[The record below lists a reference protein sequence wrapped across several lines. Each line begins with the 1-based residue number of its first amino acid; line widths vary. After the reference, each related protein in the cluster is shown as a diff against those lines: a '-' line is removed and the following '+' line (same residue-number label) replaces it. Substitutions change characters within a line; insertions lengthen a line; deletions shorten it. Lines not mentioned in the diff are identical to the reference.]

1 MKNLRLY
8 GAGLLVALLLALV
21 TSSAGGQGA
30 GGSGGGG
37 SGTTVTVKQLGS
49 GSSVVYYRVGSG
61 NWRPL
66 TLSAGRGTF
75 TATGEYEVAAR
86 CDNENTLSLFKAST
100 AYRTQVPFSCPPGP
114 RARSVRFTITLP
126 SSVGGVRPQ
135 SNDLVTVGSKPVT
148 YKGTNP
154 MTVDIEKL
162 KASAGA
168 VIITLYRPS
177 ISTSAVSYTPYG
189 YKVVSL
195 GVDDTSVLVDSRG
208 WEAFTSANTKNWS
221 ISAPE
226 GFDVTAFM
234 FHVRDDY
241 LGQIWGVSIISVIG
255 TAMAEGGTS
264 VTGKY
269 GLLPWDGVY
278 VAFYAADGSD
288 SSTDT
293 LTVIQDTGGN
303 DWNVIPPAPWTS
315 GQFSVNG
322 DTLTFARTDA
332 KAFIAEFSGLA
343 QRTRGTPLKLNIFV
357 QAAPNGNTTYQI
369 PVIPDLDYRLISNP
383 SSVNFYLTALVRD
396 RGLEYL
402 YSLEFT
408 EELARGIDMVMAEK
422 KGTYLGSRYTLP

>member
-1 MKNLRLY
+1 MKNPKLY

-21 TSSAGGQGA
+21 TSSASGQGA
-30 GGSGGGG
+30 GGSGGGR
-37 SGTTVTVKQLGS
+37 SGTTVTVKQHGS

-61 NWRPL
+61 SWQSL
-66 TLSAGRGTF
+66 TLSGGQGTF
-75 TATGEYEVAAR
+75 TAAGEYEVAAR
-86 CDNENTLSLFKAST
+86 CDNDNTLSLFKAST
-100 AYRTQVPFSCPPGP
+100 SYQTQVPFSCPPGS

-135 SNDLVTVGSKPVT
+135 NNDLVTVGFKPEI

-154 MTVDIEKL
+154 MTVNVSDL
-162 KASAGA
+162 KPSAGA
-168 VIITLYRPS
+168 LIITLYRPS
-177 ISTSAVSYTPYG
+177 FSTSGVSLTPYG

-195 GVDDTSVLVDSRG
+195 GADDASVLVDSGG
-208 WEAFTSANTKNWS
+208 WQAFTSTNTKNLS
-221 ISAPE
+221 ISAPK
-226 GFDVTAFM
+226 GFDGTALM

-241 LGQIWGVSIISVIG
+241 LSYVTIG
-255 TAMAEGGTS
+255 IVDTKGGTS

-278 VAFYAADGSD
+278 VAYYGSD

-293 LTVIQDTGGN
+293 MEVLQDTGGN

-332 KAFIAEFSGLA
+332 KAFYAEFSGLA
-343 QRTRGTPLKLNIFV
+343 QRTGGTPLKLNIFV

-383 SSVNFYLTALVRD
+383 GSVNFSLRALVRD
-396 RGLEYL
+396 RGGI
-402 YSLEFT
+402 EFLNTPGSFLT
-408 EELARGIDMVMAEK
+408 EELARGIDLAMAERE
-422 KGTYLGSRYTLP
+422 GTYLGSRYTLP

>member
-21 TSSAGGQGA
+21 VSSASGQGA

-49 GSSVVYYRVGSG
+49 GSSMVYYRVGSG
-61 NWRPL
+61 NWQPL
-66 TLSAGRGTF
+66 TIFLGQGTF

-86 CDNENTLSLFKAST
+86 CDNNNTLSLFKAST
-100 AYRTQVPFSCPPGP
+100 SYQTQVPFSCPPGP
-114 RARSVRFTITLP
+114 SSRSVRFTITLP

-135 SNDLVTVGSKPVT
+135 SNDLVTVGSKLVT

-154 MTVDIEKL
+154 MTVDVEKL

-168 VIITLYRPS
+168 VIITLYRFS
-177 ISTSAVSYTPYG
+177 ILTSGVSLTPYG

-195 GVDDTSVLVDSRG
+195 GADDTSVLVDSRG
-208 WEAFTSANTKNWS
+208 WEPFTSTNTKNLS
-221 ISAPE
+221 ISAPK
-226 GFDVTAFM
+226 GFNGTAIM
-234 FHVRDDY
+234 FHVKNDY
-241 LGQIWGVSIISVIG
+241 LDNITIG
-255 TAMAEGGTS
+255 TAVAEGSGS

-269 GLLPWDGVY
+269 GLFPWDGVY
-278 VAFYAADGSD
+278 VALYQAKGSD
-288 SSTDT
+288 SSTGS
-293 LTVIQDTGGN
+293 LMVVQDTGGN

-332 KAFIAEFSGLA
+332 KAFHAEFSGLA
-343 QRTRGTPLKLNIFV
+343 QRTGGTPLKLKIFV

-383 SSVNFYLTALVRD
+383 GSVNFSLRALVRD
-396 RGLEYL
+396 RGGI
-402 YSLEFT
+402 EFLNTPGSFLT
-408 EELARGIDMVMAEK
+408 EELARGIDLAMAERE
-422 KGTYLGSRYTLP
+422 GTYLGSRYTLP

>member
-1 MKNLRLY
+1 MKNLKLY

-21 TSSAGGQGA
+21 TSSASGQGA

-61 NWRPL
+61 NWQPL
-66 TLSAGRGTF
+66 TIFLGQGTF

-86 CDNENTLSLFKAST
+86 CDNNNTLSLFKAST
-100 AYRTQVPFSCPPGP
+100 SYQTQVPFSCPPGP

-135 SNDLVTVGSKPVT
+135 SNDLVTVGSKLVT

-154 MTVDIEKL
+154 MTVDVEKL

-168 VIITLYRPS
+168 VIITLYRFS
-177 ISTSAVSYTPYG
+177 LSTSGVSLTPYG

-195 GVDDTSVLVDSRG
+195 GADDTSVLVDSRG
-208 WEAFTSANTKNWS
+208 WEAFTSTNTKNLS
-221 ISAPE
+221 ISAPK
-226 GFDVTAFM
+226 GFKGVVIM
-234 FHVRDDY
+234 FHVKNDY
-241 LGQIWGVSIISVIG
+241 LDNITIG

-278 VAFYAADGSD
+278 VALYQAKGSD
-288 SSTDT
+288 SSTDS

-332 KAFIAEFSGLA
+332 KAFYAEFSGLA
-343 QRTRGTPLKLNIFV
+343 QRTGGTPLKLEIFV

-383 SSVNFYLTALVRD
+383 GSVNFSLRALVRD
-396 RGLEYL
+396 RGGI
-402 YSLEFT
+402 EFLNTLGFFLT
-408 EELARGIDMVMAEK
+408 EELARGIDLVMAERE
-422 KGTYLGSRYTLP
+422 GTYLGSRYTLP

>member
-1 MKNLRLY
+1 MKRLGLY
-8 GAGLLVALLLALV
+8 GVGLMVALLLALV
-21 TSSAGGQGA
+21 VSSASGQGA
-30 GGSGGGG
+30 GGSGKGG

-61 NWRPL
+61 NWQPL
-66 TLSAGRGTF
+66 TIFLGQGTF

-86 CDNENTLSLFKAST
+86 CDNENTLNLFKAST
-100 AYRTQVPFSCPPGP
+100 SYQTQVPFSCPPGP
-114 RARSVRFTITLP
+114 RTRSVRFTISLP
-126 SSVGGVRPQ
+126 SSVGGVRLQ
-135 SNDLVTVGSKPVT
+135 SNDWVVVGSTPQT

-154 MTVDIEKL
+154 MTVDVRRL

-177 ISTSAVSYTPYG
+177 ISTSGVSTTPYG

-195 GVDDTSVLVDSRG
+195 GADDTSVLVDSRG
-208 WEAFTSANTKNWS
+208 WEAFTSTNTKNLS
-221 ISAPE
+221 ISAPK
-226 GFDVTAFM
+226 GFNGVVLM
-234 FHVRDDY
+234 SHVRDDY
-241 LGQIWGVSIISVIG
+241 LGELWGVSVIG
-255 TAMAEGGTS
+255 TAMVEGSTS

-269 GLLPWDGVY
+269 ALLPWDGVY
-278 VAFYAADGSD
+278 VAYYNAKGSD

-332 KAFIAEFSGLA
+332 KAFTAEFSGLA
-343 QRTRGTPLKLNIFV
+343 QRTGGTPLKLKIFV

-383 SSVNFYLTALVRD
+383 SSVNFYLRALVRD
-396 RGLEYL
+396 RGVEYL
-402 YSLEFT
+402 YALEFT
-408 EELARGIDMVMAEK
+408 EELARGIDMVMAERE
-422 KGTYLGSRYTLP
+422 GTYLGSRYTLP

>member
-1 MKNLRLY
+1 MKKPKLY

-21 TSSAGGQGA
+21 TSSASGQGA

-37 SGTTVTVKQLGS
+37 SGITVTVKQLGS

-61 NWRPL
+61 NWQPL
-66 TLSAGRGTF
+66 TIFLGQGTF

-86 CDNENTLSLFKAST
+86 CDNNNTLSLFKAST
-100 AYRTQVPFSCPPGP
+100 SYQTQVPFSCPPGP

-135 SNDLVTVGSKPVT
+135 SNDVVIVGSKFET

-154 MTVDIEKL
+154 MTVNVSKL
-162 KASAGA
+162 KPSAGA

-177 ISTSAVSYTPYG
+177 ISTSGFSVTPYG

-195 GVDDTSVLVDSRG
+195 GADDTSVLVDSRG
-208 WEAFTSANTKNWS
+208 WEAFTSTNTKNLS
-221 ISAPE
+221 ISAPKGFE
-226 GFDVTAFM
+226 GTAVM

-241 LGQIWGVSIISVIG
+241 LDNITIG
-255 TAMAEGGTS
+255 TAWVKGSGS

-278 VAFYAADGSD
+278 VAYYQAEGSD

-293 LTVIQDTGGN
+293 LMVVQDTGGN
-303 DWNVIPPAPWTS
+303 DWKATLPAPWTS

-332 KAFIAEFSGLA
+332 KAFYAEFSGLA
-343 QRTRGTPLKLNIFV
+343 QRTGGTPLKLKIFV
-357 QAAPNGNTTYQI
+357 QADNRNTTYQI
-369 PVIPDLDYRLISNP
+369 PVVPDLDYGLISNP
-383 SSVNFYLTALVRD
+383 GFVNFSLKALVQD
-396 RGLEYL
+396 RGIEYL
-402 YSLEFT
+402 YAFGLPT
-408 EELARGIDMVMAEK
+408 KELARGIDLVMAERE
-422 KGTYLGSRYTLP
+422 GTYLGSRYTLP